1 MIVYLSAMVK
11 YLFSVL
17 IYGLYMERSLELQNA
32 GFCDGSPYLVS
43 TCRVLDIQEERLS
56 AAISSIDLV

>member
-17 IYGLYMERSLELQNA
+17 IYGLYMERSLELQDA
-32 GFCDGSPYLVS
+32 GFCDGSPYKTDGPYFEVP
-43 TCRVLDIQEERLS
+43 RAEF
-56 AAISSIDLV
+56 

>member
-1 MIVYLSAMVK
+1 
-11 YLFSVL
+11 
-17 IYGLYMERSLELQNA
+17 MESSLELQYA